1 MTDRFVDFDLTDK
14 LTGDPKELA
23 DTLKIQVDAGI
34 ITRNEAR
41 RILNLPP
48 SDDEIADKL
57 IVSTLNQRAEA
68 QAAGEA
74 PPQLPQAPENGSREP
89 GPAQVRARPP
99 KPPSPLGASSE

>member
-48 SDDEIADKL
+48 SDDEMADKL
-57 IVSTLNQRAEA
+57 SCRAQPARRGAGRRRDATPTSPSAANGGREA
-68 QAAGEA
+68 GPAQG
-74 PPQLPQAPENGSREP
+74 P
-89 GPAQVRARPP
+89 GPAP
-99 KPPSPLGASSE
+99 

>member
-23 DTLKIQVDAGI
+23 DTLKVQVDAGI

-48 SDDEIADKL
+48 RTTRGRQADRL
-57 IVSTLNQRAEA
+57 RAQPARRGAGGRRGTTPTSPSAADGEA
-68 QAAGEA
+68 ANRAAGT
-74 PPQLPQAPENGSREP
+74 GT
-89 GPAQVRARPP
+89 GP